1 MVYSRFWTVFV
12 LEALFVSCEKPY
24 TFDKDLAV
32 TAREIRLTEYEGST
46 HMVVYSN
53 GVWSATLTED
63 VLWANLE
70 VGNNNGIGDLVFT
83 YTDNPGIA
91 RRVGIRL
98 EKGPAVDTV
107 MMIQAGSNTNP
118 QLVFKDEI
126 LTIGGEAGA
135 VDAVLISNVMESV
148 EQITPS
154 VVYYNWGEAAPAV
167 SPGGDGWIRSCVIAD
182 NIASISVSAN
192 TSGERRSADLALR
205 LNNGMDVDFT
215 VTLRIRQ
222 NPL

>member
-1 MVYSRFWTVFV
+1 
-12 LEALFVSCEKPY
+12 
-24 TFDKDLAV
+24 
-32 TAREIRLTEYEGST
+32 
-46 HMVVYSN
+46 
-53 GVWSATLTED
+53 
-63 VLWANLE
+63 
-70 VGNNNGIGDLVFT
+70 
-83 YTDNPGIA
+83 
-91 RRVGIRL
+91 
-98 EKGPAVDTV
+98 